1 MAMDP
6 KLIER
11 INELARKA
19 KTEGL
24 TEEETQER
32 AKLRAQYLAEFRQG
46 MKKTL
51 DNVYVMDEKGNKT
64 KLSGSGKL
72 KN

>member
-64 KLSGSGKL
+64 KLGGKQ